1 MKTRMQSLTK
11 NLLQRW
17 DHNLLLL
24 ILLILLSLLKSLFQS
39 LVILFFKK
47 VKTKNSLKS
56 RELLNFQLHRS
67 VTRMMPKFMKRSA
80 KLLKKLSN

>member
-17 DHNLLLL
+17 DHNLL
-24 ILLILLSLLKSLFQS
+24 LLILLSLLKSLFQS

-56 RELLNFQLHRS
+56 RKLLNFQLHRS
-67 VTRMMPKFMKRSA
+67 VTRMMPKFLKRSA

>member
-17 DHNLLLL
+17 DHNLLLQ
-24 ILLILLSLLKSLFQS
+24 ILLSLLKSLFQS

-56 RELLNFQLHRS
+56 RKLLNFQLHRS
-67 VTRMMPKFMKRSA
+67 VTRMMPKFLKRSA
-80 KLLKKLSN
+80 KLLKK

>member
-17 DHNLLLL
+17 DHNL
-24 ILLILLSLLKSLFQS
+24 LLILLSLLKSLFQS

-56 RELLNFQLHRS
+56 TKLLNFQLHRS
-67 VTRMMPKFMKRSA
+67 VTRMMPKFLKRSA
-80 KLLKKLSN
+80 KLLKK

>member
-1 MKTRMQSLTK
+1 MKTRMQSLMK

-17 DHNLLLL
+17 GHNLL
-24 ILLILLSLLKSLFQS
+24 LLILLSLLKSLFQS

-47 VKTKNSLKS
+47 VKTKNFLKS

-67 VTRMMPKFMKRSA
+67 VTRLMPKFLKRSA

>member
-1 MKTRMQSLTK
+1 MKTRMQSLTR

-17 DHNLLLL
+17 DHNLL
-24 ILLILLSLLKSLFQS
+24 LLILLSLLKSLFQS

-56 RELLNFQLHRS
+56 RKLLNFQLHRS
-67 VTRMMPKFMKRSA
+67 ATRLMPKFLKRSA
-80 KLLKKLSN
+80 RLLKKLSN

>member
-11 NLLQRW
+11 NLQQRW
-17 DHNLLLL
+17 DHNLL
-24 ILLILLSLLKSLFQS
+24 LLILLSLLKSLFQS

-56 RELLNFQLHRS
+56 RKLLNFQLHRS
-67 VTRMMPKFMKRSA
+67 VTRLMPKFLKRSA
-80 KLLKKLSN
+80 KLLKK

>member
-17 DHNLLLL
+17 DHNLL
-24 ILLILLSLLKSLFQS
+24 LLILLSLLKSLFQS

-56 RELLNFQLHRS
+56 RKLLNFQLHRS
-67 VTRMMPKFMKRSA
+67 VTRLMPKFLKRSA
-80 KLLKKLSN
+80 KLLKK